1 MQPGKG
7 APCPPRSTLSCPAPT
22 AALTLPLTQGG
33 RACPPRAPTEPCSWP
48 LVAPGQLPLVDKWPR
63 VVGGGLDPGKGLG
76 PLRAAAARGLAG
88 AAALSRRRVGAGWRS
103 VSTGHFRGKKQ
114 VRGAGGSP
122 PARPRHHSGRAA
134 CCSPP
139 YINSQPPHLPGLSPS
154 HPRHRSLPTRR
165 WTMFK
170 WTRRRPRPCRT
181 PCRSGQTCGSPR
193 SPPRVPSCDGPRPG
207 RGPEAPSAEP
217 ASGLLALRLCSVPA
231 CPPPLSATLAFKALG
246 IRDPDPF
253 PLGGEGL
260 IEALPPPSPGPPLI
274 FISNGHPT
282 LVRALAKKHP
292 QASACPS
299 DPNIYR
305 KCGGGAA
312 ALSRFRTSPSGLQLL
327 GSPPRPRKRPHRPAD
342 QAAKEQQASVDTDL
356 FVPASLGRG
365 GARPPKGGGAAEE
378 GQRRS

>member
-7 APCPPRSTLSCPAPT
+7 APCPPRSTLSCPIPT
-22 AALTLPLTQGG
+22 AALTLPPTQGG
-33 RACPPRAPTEPCSWP
+33 RACPPCAPTEPCSWP
-48 LVAPGQLPLVDKWPR
+48 LVAPGHLPLLDKRLGEWVEAWTQGRAWVPSELQQQEGWQGLR
-63 VVGGGLDPGKGLG
+63 HRAGGGPVQGGG
-76 PLRAAAARGLAG
+76 Q
-88 AAALSRRRVGAGWRS
+88 ALQA
-103 VSTGHFRGKKQ
+103 TFRGKKQ
-114 VRGAGGSP
+114 GRGAAGSP

-134 CCSPP
+134 SCSPP
-139 YINSQPPHLPGLSPS
+139 YGNSQPLHLPGLSPS
-154 HPRHRSLPTRR
+154 HQRHRSLPTRR
-165 WTMFK
+165 WTTFR

-193 SPPRVPSCDGPRPG
+193 SPPRAPSCDAPRPG

-217 ASGLLALRLCSVPA
+217 ASGRLALRLCSAPS
-231 CPPPLSATLAFKALG
+231 CPPPLSSATLAVKALG

-260 IEALPPPSPGPPLI
+260 IEALPPPSPDPSLI

-282 LVRALAKKHP
+282 LVRALAKRHP
-292 QASACPS
+292 RASACPS

-305 KCGGGAA
+305 TCGGGAG
-312 ALSRFRTSPSGLQLL
+312 ALSRLRTSPAGLQLL
-327 GSPPRPRKRPHRPAD
+327 GSPPRPRRGHIVPLTRRPRSSRPVRTRT
-342 QAAKEQQASVDTDL
+342 SVPL
-356 FVPASLGRG
+356 SLGRG